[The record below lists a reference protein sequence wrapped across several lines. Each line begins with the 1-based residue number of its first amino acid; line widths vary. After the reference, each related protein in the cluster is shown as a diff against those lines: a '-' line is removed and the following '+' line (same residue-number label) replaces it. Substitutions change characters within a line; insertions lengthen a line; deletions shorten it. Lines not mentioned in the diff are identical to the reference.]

1 MVINFFFVSKNQMFN
16 KRSKNEIKI
25 DKKNK
30 SKHSNE
36 LVDIIYLF
44 HWIKNETRNFN
55 DHNFHMK
62 FYIFLY
68 ITLPNNLQTKIWKK
82 KKRADILDFVVYIA
96 IIYWYFEF
104 VFLNFWFY
112 NDLKIN
118 VNL

>member
-1 MVINFFFVSKNQMFN
+1 MKHEISSISMIITFIWNFIFSCILLYQ
-16 KRSKNEIKI
+16 
-25 DKKNK
+25 
-30 SKHSNE
+30 
-36 LVDIIYLF
+36 IIY
-44 HWIKNETRNFN
+44 KQ
-55 DHNFHMK
+55 K
-62 FYIFLY
+62 FE
-68 ITLPNNLQTKIWKK
+68 KK

>member
-1 MVINFFFVSKNQMFN
+1 MKHEISSISMIITFIWNFIFSCILLYQ
-16 KRSKNEIKI
+16 
-25 DKKNK
+25 
-30 SKHSNE
+30 
-36 LVDIIYLF
+36 IIY
-44 HWIKNETRNFN
+44 KQ
-55 DHNFHMK
+55 K
-62 FYIFLY
+62 FE
-68 ITLPNNLQTKIWKK
+68 K

>member
-1 MVINFFFVSKNQMFN
+1 MKHEISSISMIITFIWNFIFSC
-16 KRSKNEIKI
+16 
-25 DKKNK
+25 
-30 SKHSNE
+30 
-36 LVDIIYLF
+36 IY
-44 HWIKNETRNFN
+44 I
-55 DHNFHMK
+55 
-62 FYIFLY
+62 Y

-82 KKRADILDFVVYIA
+82 KKRVDILDFVVYIA